1 MGPEPCEVQGYVLNP
16 FWFRKPC
23 IRRGAWNLKI
33 LLHLGGTDLVK
44 EERMKAIILAGGR
57 GTRLAP
63 YTTVFPKPLMP
74 VDGIPIL
81 EVIVKQLA
89 HFRMKEIIFTVSQ
102 ESELLLSAY
111 FGDGRRYGVNILYS
125 REERPLGTAGP
136 LSIIPN
142 LPETF
147 LVMNGDIL
155 TTLDYQKLIQYH
167 QRQKGL
173 VTIAMSQ
180 KKVQLELGVMEFN
193 RAYRLTRYV
202 EKPTLS
208 YSVSMGIYV
217 FEKKVL
223 EWIRLKRYLDF
234 PELIQKLLRE
244 KKRVACYPSD
254 DFWLDIGRHEDYEEA
269 QRKFQ
274 EMRKRLLYE

>member
-1 MGPEPCEVQGYVLNP
+1 
-16 FWFRKPC
+16 
-23 IRRGAWNLKI
+23 
-33 LLHLGGTDLVK
+33 
-44 EERMKAIILAGGR
+44 MKAIILAGGR

-74 VDGIPIL
+74 IDGMPIL
-81 EVIVKQLA
+81 EVIVRQLA
-89 HFRMKEIIFTVSQ
+89 HFRIKEMVFTVSQ
-102 ESELLLSAY
+102 QSEPLLSAY
-111 FGDGRRYGVNILYS
+111 FGNGGRYGVGIRYS
-125 REERPLGTAGP
+125 KEEKPLGTAGP

-155 TTLDYQKLIQYH
+155 TTLDYQKLIKYH
-167 QRQKGL
+167 RQHKGI

-193 RAYRLTRYV
+193 RAYQLTRYI
-202 EKPTLS
+202 EKPMLS

-223 EWIRLKRYLDF
+223 GWIPSQKYLDF
-234 PELIQKLLRE
+234 PELIQKLIKQKE
-244 KKRVACYPSD
+244 RVICYPSNE
-254 DFWLDIGRHEDYEEA
+254 FWLDIGRHEDYEEA
-269 QRKFQ
+269 QKKFQ

>member
-1 MGPEPCEVQGYVLNP
+1 
-16 FWFRKPC
+16 
-23 IRRGAWNLKI
+23 
-33 LLHLGGTDLVK
+33 
-44 EERMKAIILAGGR
+44 MKAVILAGGK

-74 VDGIPIL
+74 IDGIPIL

-89 HFRMKEIIFTVSQ
+89 HFQVKELIFTVSSQ
-102 ESELLLSAY
+102 SEPLLSAY
-111 FGDGRRYGVNILYS
+111 FGNGTRYGVDICYS
-125 REERPLGTAGP
+125 KEEKPLGTAGP
-136 LSIIPN
+136 LSLIPN

-155 TTLDYQKLIQYH
+155 TTLNYQKLIKYH
-167 QRQKGL
+167 RQHRGI

-193 RAYRLTRYV
+193 RAHRLTRYI

-223 EWIRLKRYLDF
+223 KYILPQKYLDF
-234 PELIQKLLRE
+234 PELIQRLIKQRG
-244 KKRVACYPSD
+244 KVICYPSD

-269 QRKFQ
+269 QEKFQ
-274 EMRKRLLYE
+274 EMRKKLLYES

>member
-1 MGPEPCEVQGYVLNP
+1 
-16 FWFRKPC
+16 
-23 IRRGAWNLKI
+23 
-33 LLHLGGTDLVK
+33 
-44 EERMKAIILAGGR
+44 MKAIILAGGK

-63 YTTVFPKPLMP
+63 YTAVFPKPLMP

-89 HFRMKEIIFTVSQ
+89 HFRIEEITLTVSQ
-102 ESELLLSAY
+102 QSQPLLSAY
-111 FGDGRRYGVNILYS
+111 FGDGRKYGVNISYS
-125 REERPLGTAGP
+125 QEGKPLGTAGP
-136 LSIIPN
+136 LSLIPD
-142 LPETF
+142 LPKTF

-155 TTLDYQKLIQYH
+155 TTLNYQKLIRFH
-167 QRQKGL
+167 QQQKGM

-180 KKVQLELGVMEFN
+180 KKVPLELGVMEFN
-193 RAYRLTRYV
+193 RAYRLTRYI

-223 EWIRLKRYLDF
+223 GWIPSKRYLDF
-234 PELIQKLLRE
+234 PELIQKLLRKE
-244 KKRVACYPSD
+244 KRVVCYPSD

-269 QRKFQ
+269 QKKFQ
-274 EMRKRLLYE
+274 EMRKKLLFES

>member
-1 MGPEPCEVQGYVLNP
+1 M
-16 FWFRKPC
+16 R
-23 IRRGAWNLKI
+23 
-33 LLHLGGTDLVK
+33 
-44 EERMKAIILAGGR
+44 AIILAGGK

-74 VDGIPIL
+74 VDGMPIL
-81 EVIVKQLA
+81 EVIVRQLA
-89 HFRMKEIIFTVSQ
+89 HFRLREMVFTVSQ
-102 ESELLLSAY
+102 QSEPLLAAY
-111 FGDGRRYGVNILYS
+111 FGDGSRYGVAIRYS
-125 REERPLGTAGP
+125 KEEKPLGTAGP
-136 LSIIPN
+136 LIIIPN

-155 TTLDYQKLIQYH
+155 TTLNYQKLIRYH
-167 QRQKGL
+167 RQHRGM

-180 KKVQLELGVMEFN
+180 KKVQLELGVMECN
-193 RAYRLTRYV
+193 RTHQLTRYI

-223 EWIRLKRYLDF
+223 EWIPSKKYLDF
-234 PELIQKLLRE
+234 PELIQKLLRQRM
-244 KKRVACYPSD
+244 KVVCYPSN

-274 EMRKRLLYE
+274 EMRKKLLYEP

>member
-1 MGPEPCEVQGYVLNP
+1 M
-16 FWFRKPC
+16 R
-23 IRRGAWNLKI
+23 
-33 LLHLGGTDLVK
+33 
-44 EERMKAIILAGGR
+44 AIILAGGK

-74 VDGIPIL
+74 VNGMPIL
-81 EVIVKQLA
+81 EVIVRQLA
-89 HFRMKEIIFTVSQ
+89 HFRIREMVFTVSQ
-102 ESELLLSAY
+102 QSEPLLSAY
-111 FGDGRRYGVNILYS
+111 FGDGSRYGVAIRYS
-125 REERPLGTAGP
+125 KEEKALGTAGP

-155 TTLDYQKLIQYH
+155 TTLNYQRLIRYH
-167 QRQKGL
+167 RQRRGM

-180 KKVQLELGVMEFN
+180 KKVQLELGVMEYN
-193 RAYRLTRYV
+193 GAHQLTRYT
-202 EKPTLS
+202 EKPRLS

-223 EWIRLKRYLDF
+223 EWIPPKKYLDF
-234 PELIQKLLRE
+234 PELIQKLIRQ
-244 KKRVACYPSD
+244 RVKVVCYPSN

-274 EMRKRLLYE
+274 EMREKLLYDE